1 MGFMNS
7 LDKWLMSHRPRT
19 FRRLENEK
27 KTVRS
32 IVHDA
37 CSAMVPAIRKK
48 IGDES
53 WTPTVSISFS
63 ERRRRSYGGVRYYK
77 KQWEYKPWMS
87 LAGIYFLE
95 NNSDCFHEYSEFADD
110 REIGNLPT
118 GAPRE
123 QCIWALVAHEL
134 AHCVQWSLIT
144 KVVSRSSTKYAHGD
158 DDDRGH
164 GALWKEIYR
173 DLRVNFINGGV
184 KMAAVVQNQTEVVSM
199 TGIKAPK
206 EKRVT
211 NRSRVNEIFEANK
224 DKKTSDIVALV
235 MQDLQI
241 SKSYAYTYVYLARR
255 DAGLTK

>member
-1 MGFMNS
+1 MGFMNL
-7 LDKWLMSHRPRT
+7 LDKWLAFNRPRT

-27 KTVRS
+27 KIVRS

-37 CSAMVPAIRKK
+37 CESMVPLIRKK
-48 IGDES
+48 IGDDS
-53 WTPTVSISFS
+53 WTPNVSVSFS
-63 ERRRRSYGGVRYYK
+63 ERRRRSYGGVKFYK
-77 KQWEYKPWMS
+77 KDKQYKPWMS

-95 NNSDCFHEYSEFADD
+95 NDNVGFTEYAEFADD
-110 REIGNLPT
+110 REIGNLPAD
-118 GAPRE
+118 APRE

-144 KVVSRSSTKYAHGD
+144 KVFSHSKYAHGD

-164 GALWKEIYR
+164 GALWKEVYR

-184 KMAAVVQNQTEVVSM
+184 KMEAAVQNQTDVIKM
-199 TGIKAPK
+199 TGVKAPK

-211 NRSRVNEIFEANK
+211 NRSRVNAIFEANK

-235 MQDLQI
+235 MEDLKI
-241 SKSYAYTYVYLARR
+241 SKSYAYTYVYLARK

>member
-1 MGFMNS
+1 MGTMNL
-7 LDKWLMSHRPRT
+7 LDKWLKAYKPRT
-19 FRRLENEK
+19 FNRLQNEK
-27 KTVRS
+27 QIVRS
-32 IVHDA
+32 TVQAA
-37 CSAMVPAIRKK
+37 CNAMVPAIRQK
-48 IGDES
+48 IGDNT
-53 WTPTVSISFS
+53 WTPNISVSFS
-63 ERRRRSYGGVRYYK
+63 ERRRRSYGGVKYYK
-77 KQWEYKPWMS
+77 KDREYKPWMS
-87 LAGIYFLE
+87 LAAIYFLE

-110 REIGNLPT
+110 REIGNLPV
-118 GAPRE
+118 GASRE

-144 KVVSRSSTKYAHGD
+144 KVFSRSSIKYAHGD

-164 GALWKEIYR
+164 GALWKEVYR

-184 KMAAVVQNQTEVVSM
+184 KMEAAVQNQTNVVNMS
-199 TGIKAPK
+199 GVKAPK

-211 NRSRVNEIFEANK
+211 NRSRVNAIFEANK

-235 MQDLQI
+235 MEDLKI